1 MPSVQILRSLEIY
14 IQQTNRIAQ
23 QYRTNNWYELLMYAF
38 ISWTIKISVPSPEQ
52 SIKTAFPT
60 SFQPIPRFLHL
71 AIFQF

>member
-1 MPSVQILRSLEIY
+1 MPSVQILRTLEIY

-23 QYRTNNWYELLMYAF
+23 QYRTNNCCELIMDTF

-60 SFQPIPRFLHL
+60 SFQPIPGFLHL